1 MWASEHGVAPVWLV
15 PWYPSGVHYWGSK
28 SFCVLL
34 AVVALSAPGSARAQQ
49 PQQLFD
55 EGLKDML
62 AGQFDVG
69 CPKIARSYELDSL
82 PGALFTLAACY
93 ARWGK
98 TYSAVLRYQDFLG
111 KVATLSQAEQTEQ
124 QQRVIT
130 ASEKLIALE
139 PQVPKLTLQ
148 LAATVPA
155 DAQVEMD
162 GTVVPRATLG
172 TAQPIDPGEHRFVVR
187 TADGRVAEQVERFE
201 PGVARQVT
209 LEGPAAVE
217 PLAVEPEET
226 SSGDFLFPLKTWAFI
241 AGGVGAAGIV
251 VGSITGGL
259 VFAKKGDVEDNCVDL
274 VCNQD
279 GKDAAD
285 AAQTLGLVSSITFGV
300 GIVGLAAGTA
310 LWFLAPEQDATGQDH
325 ALRLTVGSALGDP
338 ASGTI
343 GVTGTW

>member
-1 MWASEHGVAPVWLV
+1 VHTWA
-15 PWYPSGVHYWGSK
+15 SK
-28 SFCVLL
+28 SFCFLL
-34 AVVALSAPGSARAQQ
+34 AIVALSAPGSARAQQ

-62 AGQFDVG
+62 ANQFGVG
-69 CPKIARSYELDSL
+69 CPKIARSYELDPL

-98 TYSAVLRYQDFLG
+98 NYSAVLRYQEFLAV
-111 KVATLSQAEQTEQ
+111 VAALPPAERTEQ

-139 PQVPKLTLQ
+139 PLVSKLTLT
-148 LAATVPA
+148 LAATAPA

-162 GTVVPRATLG
+162 GVPVAPGMLG
-172 TAQPIDPGEHRFVVR
+172 TVQPIDPGDHRFLVR
-187 TADGRVAEQVERFE
+187 TSDGRMAETVERLE
-201 PGVARQVT
+201 PGVARQIT
-209 LEGPAAVE
+209 LEGPAAASPEFVVE
-217 PLAVEPEET
+217 PDEP
-226 SSGDFLFPLKTWAFI
+226 SDGDVLFPLKTWAFI
-241 AGGVGAAGIV
+241 AGGVGVAGIV
-251 VGSITGGL
+251 VGSITGGM
-259 VFAKKGDVEDNCVDL
+259 VFAKKGEVEDNCLDL

-300 GIVGLAAGTA
+300 GIAGLAAGTL
-310 LWFLAPEQDATGQDH
+310 LWFLAPDDELEGQDH